1 MAPHSLSRRDLFA
14 AAAAVGIGSTT
25 FHRAVAAEAI
35 ADPAGPVTAEMVK
48 NAEWIAGIELTEDQR
63 KQVAGA
69 MTRFLN
75 DFAVLHKVEVGNH
88 VAPALHFNADPWHPP
103 VAHRREPMPAVPVD
117 PKLERPEADE
127 DLAFLPLVKLAG
139 L

>member
-1 MAPHSLSRRDLFA
+1 S
-14 AAAAVGIGSTT
+14 
-25 FHRAVAAEAI
+25 
-35 ADPAGPVTAEMVK
+35 
-48 NAEWIAGIELTEDQR
+48 IERTEEQR

-75 DFAVLHKVEVGNH
+75 DFAALHKVEVGNH

-103 VAHRREPMPAVPVD
+103 VAYKREPMPAVQVD

-127 DLAFLPLVKLAG
+127 DLAFLPLAKLAG
-139 L
+139 LVRAKKVSSTELTKLYLDRPKEFDPAL